1 MNKTVV
7 MRVRRTFQESYKEI
21 EIQDQKKIS
30 FQNANYLG
38 KPNYDDGTECWNTIK
53 NNNEKYSEQKQ
64 QINNN
69 VKDENH
75 FDITMVQF
83 EFCPNQERIRSMQLS
98 LGQLCRIRALAGN
111 AWTKEKPK
119 TPCRSY
125 GPERS
130 TIEARVPETMLNVPN
145 SRSQNSNSE
154 KSAYFKYDGTV
165 TEFENAL
172 DDLPNELAFDKPATK
187 TIDIHPA
194 AKKKRNSK
202 KNIDPV
208 FLLCFDQ
215 V

>member
-130 TIEARVPETMLNVPN
+130 TIEARVPETMLNTLIWGV
-145 SRSQNSNSE
+145 E
-154 KSAYFKYDGTV
+154 YDGTV